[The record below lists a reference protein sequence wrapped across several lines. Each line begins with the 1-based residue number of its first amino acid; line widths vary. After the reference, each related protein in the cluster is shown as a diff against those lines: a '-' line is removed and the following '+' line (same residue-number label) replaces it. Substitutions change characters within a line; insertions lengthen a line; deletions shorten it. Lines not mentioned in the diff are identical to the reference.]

1 MTRVAGQTGH
11 LADHNRWD
19 QFIDDVTNGVIT
31 VGPAGPQGPQGVAG
45 PEAEIPIVFNRTNA
59 LTVTTGVAGY
69 PVPFNCTVLG
79 VRGYMGT
86 APAGSAAVF
95 DVNRNGV
102 TIFGTQ
108 ALRPQAAA
116 GSQTIA
122 ETTGMTVTSLTAGDV
137 LTVDID
143 QVGST
148 TAGSDLT
155 LVIRIRKA

>member
-1 MTRVAGQTGH
+1 MTRVAGSTGH

-19 QFIDDVTNGVIT
+19 QFIDDVENGVIT
-31 VGPAGPQGPQGVAG
+31 VGPAGPQGPQGVPGA
-45 PEAEIPIVFNRTNA
+45 EAEVPIVFNRNSVIA
-59 LTVTTGVAGY
+59 VTTGTVGY
-69 PVPFNCTVLG
+69 PVPYNCTVLG

-86 APAGSAAVF
+86 APTGAAAIF

-116 GSQTIA
+116 GSNTVA

-137 LTVDID
+137 LTVDVD

>member
-1 MTRVAGQTGH
+1 MTRVAGSTGH

-19 QFIDDVTNGVIT
+19 QFIDDVENGVIT
-31 VGPAGPQGPQGVAG
+31 VGPAGPQGPQGVPGA
-45 PEAEIPIVFNRTNA
+45 EAEVPIVFNRNSVIA
-59 LTVTTGVAGY
+59 VTTGTVGY
-69 PVPFNCTVLG
+69 PVPYNCTVLG

-86 APAGSAAVF
+86 APVGAAAIF

-116 GSQTIA
+116 GSNTVA

-137 LTVDID
+137 LTVDVD